1 MKRKLPKRIVPVAVV
16 LGLVLLAVVGWLAV
30 IHPQRSKATSL
41 AAEIAAV
48 RTEIQKN
55 RLLARPKSTVAA
67 VRLAD
72 VFRLSKAMPTEV
84 DMPGILLELNRVAGQ
99 AGITFDSIS
108 PQAPV
113 ATGPYQ
119 VIPVHVVFTG
129 NYYELSDLLYRLR
142 NLVEVHDG
150 KLATTGRLFT
160 VDSVQFSESSEKFP
174 KLEATMT
181 INAFVYGAAAASA
194 TDATAGAAPAGQTS
208 TSTPTTS
215 APASTPPYSGP
226 AASASGAP
234 Q

>member
-1 MKRKLPKRIVPVAVV
+1 MKRKLPKRFVPVAVG
-16 LGLVLLAVVGWLAV
+16 LGLVLLAVVGWLAA

-41 AAEIAAV
+41 ATEIAAV
-48 RTEIQKN
+48 RSEIQKN
-55 RLLARPKSTVAA
+55 RLLARPRSTVAA

-99 AGITFDSIS
+99 AGITFDSIT
-108 PQAPV
+108 PQGAV
-113 ATGPYQ
+113 AAGDFR
-119 VIPVHVVFTG
+119 VIPVQVLFTG

-160 VDSVQFSESSEKFP
+160 VDSVQFSESPEKFP
-174 KLEATMT
+174 KLEAAMT
-181 INAFVYGAAAASA
+181 INAFVYGGGAAADETGSSA
-194 TDATAGAAPAGQTS
+194 
-208 TSTPTTS
+208 PTTS
-215 APASTPPYSGP
+215 APASTPPAAGP
-226 AASASGAP
+226 SASASGAS

>member
-1 MKRKLPKRIVPVAVV
+1 VKRKLPKRFVPVAVV
-16 LGLVLLAVVGWLAV
+16 LGLVLLALVGWLAV
-30 IHPQRSKATSL
+30 INPQRSKAKSL
-41 AAEIAAV
+41 ATEIAAV
-48 RTEIQKN
+48 RTEIQRN

-67 VRLAD
+67 VRVAD
-72 VFRLSKAMPTEV
+72 VFRLSKAMPTVV

-113 ATGPYQ
+113 AAGPYR
-119 VIPVHVVFTG
+119 VIPVQVVFTG

-160 VDSVQFSESSEKFP
+160 VDSVKFSESPERFP

-181 INAFVYGAAAASA
+181 ISAYVYGGGAASA
-194 TDATAGAAPAGQTS
+194 TDSTGQTGS
-208 TSTPTTS
+208 STPATS
-215 APASTPPYSGP
+215 APASASPSSGP
-226 AASASGAP
+226 PASPSGVP